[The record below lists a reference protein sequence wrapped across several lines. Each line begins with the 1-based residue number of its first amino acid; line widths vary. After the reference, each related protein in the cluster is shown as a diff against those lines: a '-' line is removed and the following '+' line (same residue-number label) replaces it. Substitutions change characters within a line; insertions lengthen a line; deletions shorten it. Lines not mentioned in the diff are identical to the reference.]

1 MHLASGPNT
10 AVQSAWL
17 VQGPPTAWAQKPS
30 PSIVLTQLQVLALLQ
45 KIECP
50 VAHLAAH
57 RHPLEAV
64 GETTVPPFLRHL
76 RLKLTRASA
85 SRGNRGGTTAPRS
98 APPAS
103 FSALPLEMVPLSS
116 LLARSSKNCSL
127 ASRDI
132 GYILP
137 QRSGVISPA

>member
-17 VQGPPTAWAQKPS
+17 VQGPSVLLAQKPS
-30 PSIVLTQLQVLALLQ
+30 PSIVLMQTQDLALLQ
-45 KIECP
+45 GITCP
-50 VAHLAAH
+50 VVHLAAH

-98 APPAS
+98 APPTTL
-103 FSALPLEMVPLSS
+103 SARVLQMVPPSK
-116 LLARSSKNCSL
+116 LLARSSRNCSPI
-127 ASRDI
+127 A
-132 GYILP
+132 P
-137 QRSGVISPA
+137 